1 MSKKNSNV
9 ILKDKFKNYQE
20 LSKIYINFKKQL
32 NKLKKNF
39 FLISSIF
46 LISYFLFSF
55 LGGERGLFSNLKKR
69 DFFENLKKEEIEL
82 VVKIKNLEI
91 KNSLLTDNLDLD
103 YIDFLIRDKFLLGKK
118 NETIYMIKNNEN

>member
-1 MSKKNSNV
+1 M
-9 ILKDKFKNYQE
+9 LD
-20 LSKIYINFKKQL
+20 
-32 NKLKKNF
+32 KLKKNF

-69 DFFENLKKEEIEL
+69 DFFENIKKEEIEL